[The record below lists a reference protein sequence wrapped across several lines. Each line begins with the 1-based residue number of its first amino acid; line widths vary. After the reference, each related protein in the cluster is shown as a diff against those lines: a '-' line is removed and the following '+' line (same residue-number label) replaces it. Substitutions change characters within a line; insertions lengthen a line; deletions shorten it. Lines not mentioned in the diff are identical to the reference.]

1 VGVVASFPPIGGS
14 DTERLCSTWA
24 RGAVSD
30 CEQPSWYAFTVL
42 AANGPFL
49 TIHPGAILRLP
60 QKHPSLTAIAVDM
73 RVTRKPI
80 CLFTLRNRSLSPVA
94 KLFTEVAFAVA
105 KTMKR

>member
-1 VGVVASFPPIGGS
+1 MGS
-14 DTERLCSTWA
+14 RCRE
-24 RGAVSD
+24 D

-73 RVTRKPI
+73 RVTRNPI